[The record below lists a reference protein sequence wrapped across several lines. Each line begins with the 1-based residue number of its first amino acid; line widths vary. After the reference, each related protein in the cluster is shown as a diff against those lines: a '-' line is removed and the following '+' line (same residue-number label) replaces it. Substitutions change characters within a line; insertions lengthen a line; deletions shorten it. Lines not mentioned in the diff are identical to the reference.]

1 MSKEKIDIK
10 DIKSMFAEYAK
21 KELDFIESS
30 DPDKLYHR
38 ILPNVKDKTRGSI
51 DFLYKKIIVGGF
63 IHEDT
68 IYLNKLRVSKWGNDK
83 DVEAVIAKIKETVE
97 KGDMKLVNQLWYNKQ
112 IAGNLVAL
120 PDKCQHMDEI
130 GLNPESSTKYKLS
143 V

>member
-51 DFLYKKIIVGGF
+51 DFLYKKIIIGGF
-63 IHEDT
+63 IEEDT

-83 DVEAVIAKIKETVE
+83 DVEEVIAKITETVE

-120 PDKCQHMDEI
+120 HDKCQHMDEI